1 MAVFDLRESG
11 YWQVRVRRKGWP
23 VQSRTFRTK
32 GQAEAWA
39 RAIEA
44 DMDKGAFVSGA
55 LAERTLF
62 KDIATRFAKEFAPL
76 HYRGAGWQHKLARL
90 VDRLGP
96 FSLASLTQDRVAWY
110 RDQRLQDPDPR
121 FKDPQNAPSI
131 SGATV
136 KTELDLLSKVLGVAS
151 KEFRIP
157 LPSGNPV
164 AMIRK
169 PTGNPS
175 RDRRLDREEF
185 DRLLAACER
194 SRNTWLKPGLQISV
208 ETAMRQGELLALR
221 WDDVDLKK
229 CVAFLRVTKNGDSR
243 AVPLSSRAIALLDS
257 LPRSID
263 GRVLPQEKQGLHE
276 AFKTACKRAG
286 LEDFHWHDLRHEAI
300 SRLAERGDLS
310 ILELSAISGHRTQR
324 TLQIYV
330 QMHASALAQKLG

>member
-1 MAVFDLRESG
+1 MAVFDQRESG
-11 YWQVRVRRKGWP
+11 YWQARIRRKGWP

-32 GQAEAWA
+32 GQAETWA
-39 RAIEA
+39 RATEA
-44 DMDKGAFVSGA
+44 DMDKGAFVSAA

-62 KDIATRFAKEFAPL
+62 KDIAVRFSNEFAPH

-90 VDRLGP
+90 VERLGP

-121 FKDPQNAPSI
+121 FKDSQNAPSV

-151 KEFRIP
+151 KEFKIP

-164 AMIRK
+164 ALIRK
-169 PTGNPS
+169 PTGNKS
-175 RDRRLDREEF
+175 RDRRLDAEEF
-185 DRLLAACER
+185 ERLLVACEL
-194 SRNTWLKPGLQISV
+194 SRNTWLKPGVQISV
-208 ETAMRQGELLALR
+208 ETAMRQGELLSLL
-221 WDDVDLKK
+221 WKDVDLKK
-229 CVAFLRVTKNGDSR
+229 RVAILRITKNGDPR
-243 AVPLSSRAIALLDS
+243 TVPLSSRAIALLEA
-257 LPRSID
+257 LPKAI
-263 GRVLPQEKQGLHE
+263 GGTVLPQGKQGLYA

-286 LEDFHWHDLRHEAI
+286 LEDFTWHDLRHEAI

-324 TLQIYV
+324 ALQIYV
-330 QMHASALAQKLG
+330 QMHASKLAEKLG